1 MNTEQQSGPD
11 ILVRLV
17 FLLMGLGLYVMV
29 AMRAVSDPKALFSL
43 LAINFFIVSV
53 ASIFRRWQLL
63 ALHGAVF
70 AGYMAYSAG
79 HHAWQL
85 GALGISF
92 LGIWVARYLIGGDV
106 DKSRFAAGPSQG
118 AALHQA
124 IVARFTF
131 RDVVGM
137 DETKAQ
143 LFKAGQDIR
152 KSSKAR
158 NGILLFGAPGNGKT
172 FFAEA
177 LAGELKLP
185 FLSVSFG
192 DMASMWV
199 GETTQ
204 NAMKIF
210 DEAERQAPCMLFID
224 EIDSVFVDRSKV
236 MQAEHEAPKTLNAIL
251 KRLVDIRGKGVVVV
265 AATNFIDRLDVA
277 SIREGRFDFKI
288 EIPVPDF
295 DARKALLEKGLS
307 QLVHP
312 PTLGVLARLL
322 GEKPKAPILVDWD
335 GVTRAAR
342 RWEGYSVA
350 RINAIVR
357 EVIEQSDD
365 GLIDQV
371 TFDELMAALRKIQAG
386 KGDRLPE
393 DAPTLDGLVLAPD
406 MKAKLANVASRMTNI
421 EMVEQIG
428 GSVPAGLLFY
438 GPPGTGKTIG
448 VMALA
453 KTTGWSF
460 VRTTGHDMLADPQE
474 IDRVLKQASDIRPCI
489 VFIDEADDVLADR
502 RMSAGSKAIT
512 NKLIAAMDGAAGRTR
527 DLVFV
532 AATNNP
538 DLIDQAAL
546 RGGRFT
552 EKIGFDLPANAV
564 LLEFVQK
571 WIANSKA
578 PLSGEF
584 TAEAVTS
591 RLQGQS
597 LANVKEIL
605 LCSVNQIFDRL
616 ADEPDARVG
625 LEDLEA
631 AIRTVGEKV

>member
-1 MNTEQQSGPD
+1 MNTEQQAGPD
-11 ILVRLV
+11 LLVRLV

-29 AMRAVSDPKALFSL
+29 AMRAASDPKALFSL
-43 LAINFFIVSV
+43 LAINFLVVAV

-79 HHAWQL
+79 HHVWQL
-85 GALGISF
+85 ITLGISF
-92 LGIWVARYLIGGDV
+92 LGIWVARYLIGGNA
-106 DKSRFAAGPSQG
+106 DKSRSAAGPSQG
-118 AALHQA
+118 ATLHQA
-124 IVARFTF
+124 IAARYSF

-143 LFKAGQDIR
+143 LLKAGQDIR

-158 NGILLFGAPGNGKT
+158 NGILLFGEPGNGKT

-204 NAMKIF
+204 NAMNIF
-210 DEAERQAPCMLFID
+210 DEAERQAPCVLFID

-265 AATNFIDRLDVA
+265 AATNFIERLDVA
-277 SIREGRFDFKI
+277 SIREGRFDFKL

-295 DARKALLEKGLS
+295 AARKALIEKGLS
-307 QLVHP
+307 QLEHP
-312 PTLGVLARLL
+312 PTLGMIARLR
-322 GEKPKAPILVDWD
+322 GEKPKDSLTVDWD
-335 GVTRAAR
+335 GVSRAAR

-357 EVIEQSDD
+357 EVIEQSED
-365 GLIDQV
+365 GLIDHV
-371 TFDELMAALRKIQAG
+371 TFDTLIAALRKIQAG

-421 EMVEQIG
+421 EMVEQLG
-428 GSVPAGLLFY
+428 GSVPAGMLFY

-460 VRTTGHDMLADPQE
+460 IRTTGHDMLADPHE
-474 IDRVLKQASDIRPCI
+474 IDRVLKKASDIRPCI

-502 RMSAGSKAIT
+502 RMSAGSKAVT
-512 NKLIAAMDGAAGRTR
+512 NKLIAAIDGAGGRTR

-578 PLSGEF
+578 PLSSEF
-584 TAEAVTS
+584 TAEAVAN

-605 LCSVNQIFDRL
+605 LCAVNQIFDRL
-616 ADEPDARVG
+616 GNDPDTKVG

-631 AIRTVGEKV
+631 AIRTVSEQV